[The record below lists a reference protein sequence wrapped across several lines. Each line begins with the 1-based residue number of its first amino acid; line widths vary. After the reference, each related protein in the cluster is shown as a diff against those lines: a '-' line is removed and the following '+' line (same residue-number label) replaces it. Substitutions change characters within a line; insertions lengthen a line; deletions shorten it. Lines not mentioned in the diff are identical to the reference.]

1 MIISPLKQENKFPV
15 FNFNFGSDLMRFKF
29 ILVIALILCA
39 FCVLP
44 VNADIYDTPI
54 HILRT
59 GEPIT
64 VTNTDTV
71 YLSVL
76 LPYLTENTVMP
87 SELTINGYELT
98 SVNELYF
105 SRIPPSISSIPLSSF
120 LDYDSNY
127 MPIYALNNPNKDS
140 QMTIHIQWRQSASQT
155 EGFDQVI
162 NFVFNDD
169 YLDYLDS
176 AQIIAD
182 VDHYSDNTVTYN
194 LQCISDYPNA
204 VLYSSIAGYRDF
216 SLGLIQYNETETI
229 TEITAGLDDIIVY
242 AWAYNTYNTDIKL
255 LELELQGRDNFIP
268 PIEPTPQPTDIPIYP
283 DRIQAFI
290 QTYDYQT
297 GNMLTG
303 VNLSVYEV
311 IDNNGNL
318 QIGNN
323 IYSSINAESQ
333 TILTVKNITE
343 YFIKNEKTGYFSVKN
358 TVYASLNNETGYLW
372 NPSLVNPLRLY
383 YSRLDASAQYNANF
397 IVQDVNNN
405 GLSGVSVTMDNAV
418 TKVSNS
424 IGGLTFNNISAGT
437 HTFVFVK
444 NGYQTVQQTIDI
456 RLQYAAFYQTMYKD
470 NQIIQPTIQP
480 TAYPTVQPTVQP
492 TITPIDQPSNLAES
506 VKYGLAKMFG
516 VNSLNT
522 INLIFALM
530 IILFPAV
537 VAGVITNQA
546 LGFIAGGL
554 IGFVFA
560 LGIGLIPIWV
570 FFSMIMLSV
579 IYLVMTHTES
589 GF

>member
-15 FNFNFGSDLMRFKF
+15 FKFNFGSDLMNLKF
-29 ILVIALILCA
+29 LIVLTMVLCV

-44 VNADIYDTPI
+44 VNAYDVNITNNPQSY
-54 HILRT
+54 HDVYFTLPNNTLYFGFSYAVPYLQGSVWQFYEVDTSLNNGGYLYSPQSQQLGRFYGT
-59 GEPIT
+59 GFVPDMGIGT
-64 VTNTDTV
+64 HNTDSP
-71 YLSVL
+71 LIQF
-76 LPYLTENTVMP
+76 
-87 SELTINGYELT
+87 SETDYVT
-98 SVNELYF
+98 FHVTY
-105 SRIPPSISSIPLSSF
+105 SI
-120 LDYDSNY
+120 DSNY
-127 MPIYALNNPNKDS
+127 NPAPDCYITS
-140 QMTIHIQWRQSASQT
+140 SVISQT
-155 EGFDQVI
+155 
-162 NFVFNDD
+162 
-169 YLDYLDS
+169 
-176 AQIIAD
+176 AD
-182 VDHYSDNTVTYN
+182 TITYRVSCVPDNGYTY
-194 LQCISDYPNA
+194 
-204 VLYSSIAGYRDF
+204 F
-216 SLGLIQYNETETI
+216 
-229 TEITAGLDDIIVY
+229 TEITETEQTIMNVPNLNAVDTVKDITVGLNGTLIYSVAVQNIGDISGQRKVINLY
-242 AWAYNTYNTDIKL
+242 LDGINDI
-255 LELELQGRDNFIP
+255 
-268 PIEPTPQPTDIPIYP
+268 PIEPTPQPTDTPIYP
-283 DRIQAFI
+283 DRIQAYI

-297 GNMLTG
+297 GNLLTG

-333 TILTVKNITE
+333 TILTVKNNTE
-343 YFIKNEKTGYFSVKN
+343 YFVKNEKVGYFSVKN
-358 TVYASLNNETGYLW
+358 AVYDSLNGETGYLW
-372 NPSLVNPLRLY
+372 NPSLMNPLRLY

-444 NGYQTVQQTIDI
+444 NGYQTAQQTIDI
-456 RLQYAAFYQTMYKD
+456 QLQYAAFYQTMYKD
-470 NQIIQPTIQP
+470 NQIIQPTTQP